1 MSAFLIAISWNDPE
15 EVAAYKRVGLDDVP
29 SCSTGIFIHADTVD
43 HALSWGSTVL
53 KKFTEFLFPQKD
65 YALEALELHCWVEV
79 NPEDSSWKHC
89 LDFFPHILV
98 GQYPDFQNMTAEAY
112 SEWCRNKGIT

>member
-1 MSAFLIAISWNDPE
+1 MRLVRENISRSVSDHRIVGRRSHLNWKTMSAFLIAISWNDPE

-79 NPEDSSWKHC
+79 NPEDS
-89 LDFFPHILV
+89 
-98 GQYPDFQNMTAEAY
+98 
-112 SEWCRNKGIT
+112 